1 MKLKDE
7 NYKKNCGSIM
17 GLCFSLNFKNKFQV
31 GMVNFFFFFLVV
43 PPELRRDFPPVSSLS
58 MDIFTANQTHS
69 QYADLTPVTILGL

>member
-31 GMVNFFFFFLVV
+31 GMVNFFFFFWLYHLSYEEISLQFLVYRWISSRQTKPTPSTQIW
-43 PPELRRDFPPVSSLS
+43 PP
-58 MDIFTANQTHS
+58 
-69 QYADLTPVTILGL
+69 